1 MVQPTAFIAVGFFC
15 GLLRGGRGARTV
27 YIQRPGAAQSLPPGT
42 HSGNAQATA
51 FAETAMTDTSSP
63 HLPHWPGG
71 LDAAELSALQARIDQ
86 AQALFREWTQLLP
99 RLQEAQADWQRG
111 EQIMRVLADFYF
123 NGDYM
128 RGVNAMEGG
137 ASFRLETP
145 GEHSVMAED
154 TLWNAFHEQQ
164 ALAWQR
170 LRAAIDVLDRR
181 GGGVA
186 ADDASDLP
194 EPGPQSSPGIG

>member
-1 MVQPTAFIAVGFFC
+1 
-15 GLLRGGRGARTV
+15 
-27 YIQRPGAAQSLPPGT
+27 
-42 HSGNAQATA
+42 
-51 FAETAMTDTSSP
+51 MTDTPSP
-63 HLPHWPGG
+63 RLSHLPGG

-111 EQIMRVLADFYF
+111 EQIMRALADFYF
-123 NGDYM
+123 NGDDM

-154 TLWNAFHEQQ
+154 
-164 ALAWQR
+164 ALER
-170 LRAAIDVLDRR
+170 L
-181 GGGVA
+181 
-186 ADDASDLP
+186 P
-194 EPGPQSSPGIG
+194 